1 MTDISGNVEAMS
13 GYTIGNASTDTIT
26 DAEYTIF
33 LGWAQTKVSQDGIT
47 AQTDQAISLL
57 ICHYIS
63 RKGGE
68 SGKISESIGNYSYTK
83 ASNSISSWMDEYNAL
98 AESTRVMLYKVNR

>member
-13 GYTIGNASTDTIT
+13 GYTIGTGGTIT

-33 LGWAQTKVSQDGIT
+33 LGWAQTRVTEDRLTSS
-47 AQTDQAISLL
+47 TDQATALM

-68 SGKISESIGNYSYTK
+68 LGKVSETIGSYSYTR
-83 ASNSISSWMDEYNAL
+83 ANMGESPWMTEYATL
-98 AESTRVMLYKVNR
+98 ANRTVKGRTFVVKVN